1 MTLVE
6 PVVKIENVVA
16 CAATE
21 AWNLKS
27 DGHQSTYVTITVPEV
42 RAF

>member
-6 PVVKIENVVA
+6 HVVKIENVVA
-16 CAATE
+16 RAATE

-27 DGHQSTYVTITVPEV
+27 HGHQSTHVTITVPEV